1 MPTGSGKSFVAAM
14 FARLV
19 LKKKE
24 KYNPIIGIITP
35 TKFLNA
41 QMSSMIEDHF
51 SDD

>member
-14 FARLV
+14 VTRLV

-24 KYNPIIGIITP
+24 SYNPIIGIITP

-41 QMSSMIEDHF
+41 QMSSMIEDYF